1 MSKKSYSHLKINILK
16 NLSYMDNCSSIIK
29 LVEADKVEDA
39 LKEWNKVNPQMK
51 FSLSSSMA
59 KMQVENMRNN
69 LITLAEAAK

>member
-1 MSKKSYSHLKINILK
+1 MSKKSYNHLKINILK

-29 LVEADKVEDA
+29 LVEADRVEDA

-69 LITLAEAAK
+69 LIILAEAAK

>member
-39 LKEWNKVNPQMK
+39 LKEWNRVNPQMK

>member
-16 NLSYMDNCSSIIK
+16 NLSYMDNCSSIIE
-29 LVEADKVEDA
+29 LVEADKIEDA
-39 LKEWNKVNPQMK
+39 LKEWSKVSPQMK

>member
-1 MSKKSYSHLKINILK
+1 
-16 NLSYMDNCSSIIK
+16 
-29 LVEADKVEDA
+29 
-39 LKEWNKVNPQMK
+39 MK

>member
-39 LKEWNKVNPQMK
+39 LKEWARVNPQMK

>member
-1 MSKKSYSHLKINILK
+1 
-16 NLSYMDNCSSIIK
+16 MDNCSSIIK

-39 LKEWNKVNPQMK
+39 LREWAKVNPQMK

>member
-1 MSKKSYSHLKINILK
+1 MSKKSYNHLKINILK

-29 LVEADKVEDA
+29 LVEADRVEDA

-69 LITLAEAAK
+69 LITLVEAAK